1 MPHLEAGGRPYSTFP
16 WLPCPAAPITVLW
29 PPAFLFLLP
38 LPPQALG
45 WLVKSHVPVHSPEP
59 KISSPQPLLIFLLP
73 SKRLCSR
80 PLSCA
85 ITPPCSAYVGEG
97 FPHRSTSLAPWP
109 APGLLMHFLPGPL
122 SFPSRL
128 DCIRACLRPVRTCLS
143 GGPFLDG
150 WPDSNTG

>member
-1 MPHLEAGGRPYSTFP
+1 MADHTARSHGCHVLLS
-16 WLPCPAAPITVLW
+16 PITVLW